1 MTKNVLTKAALTL
14 ALALTA
20 AAPATLAKGPR
31 KPKHS
36 AEHKAAI
43 KKCDADYAAA
53 VRAAKTLKGKEHS
66 AAIAK
71 AKADKKQCIANAP
84 NP

>member
-1 MTKNVLTKAALTL
+1 MMKNVLTKAALTL

-20 AAPATLAKGPR
+20 AAPATLAKGKKPR
-31 KPKHS
+31 HS
-36 AEHKAAI
+36 AEHIAAI
-43 KKCDADYAAA
+43 KKCDEDYAAA
-53 VRAAKTLKGKEHS
+53 VKAAKTLKGKEHS